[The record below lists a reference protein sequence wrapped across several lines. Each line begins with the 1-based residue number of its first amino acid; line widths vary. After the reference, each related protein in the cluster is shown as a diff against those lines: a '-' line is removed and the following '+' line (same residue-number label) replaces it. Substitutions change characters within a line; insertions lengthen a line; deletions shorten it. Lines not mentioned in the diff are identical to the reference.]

1 MFGNKEDKTGHTK
14 YYLPTVEI
22 NYYNVM
28 IVGKTV
34 LIVVFFDQPAK
45 MVVRAYKNIWKIA
58 TGQCSD

>member
-14 YYLPTVEI
+14 YYLLTVEI

-45 MVVRAYKNIWKIA
+45 VVVITYKNIWKIA